1 MNTLY
6 SRLTYASQPFPF
18 NQLKRMT
25 ATSGFD
31 RGHTLSVFHHLTTVL
46 QAIQSSLVIG
56 CSYDIY
62 FAIAAVFLLTTA
74 IPTAINYLSLM
85 QHITSHSFSTC
96 VIRKALLHWGRIN
109 NLISLLLVYKHE
121 LHNQHNTSQLIA
133 RTTTLP
139 PSKLMLHQVRT
150 LKDILQSS
158 S

>member
-74 IPTAINYLSLM
+74 IPTAINYLSPYAAYFL
-85 QHITSHSFSTC
+85 STC
-96 VIRKALLHWGRIN
+96 VIRNALLLLSGSPTLSHCYWCTSMSFTINTTSLSSLLALLHCP
-109 NLISLLLVYKHE
+109 
-121 LHNQHNTSQLIA
+121 
-133 RTTTLP
+133 P
-139 PSKLMLHQVRT
+139 PSSCYTR
-150 LKDILQSS
+150 SGR
-158 S
+158 